1 MKVFV
6 LNATKAFGEQVARHL
21 GVALGQHEER
31 EFSDG
36 EHKTRVLETV
46 RGQDVYVIQSLYG
59 EPGQSVNDKLVR
71 LLFFVGA
78 LHEAGARR
86 VTAVQPYLAYARKDR
101 QTKPRDPVT
110 SRYMAQLLEAAGA
123 DAVVSLDVHNLVA
136 FQNAFRCPA
145 WHLDSRRLFVA
156 HLLANL
162 GAEDLVVASP
172 DPGGVKRAQ
181 LFRETLEE
189 AIGRPVGSAFMEKR
203 RSAGVVSGTLL
214 VGEVAD
220 STAIIVDDMIA
231 SGGTMLRAAQALR
244 QQDARRIICVA
255 THGLFVDHAAR
266 VIDDP
271 AIDRWLVTD
280 TIPPFRLPPEL
291 AARRLEIVSVAPLF
305 ASAIRR
311 LHQDGSLVNLL
322 QGKA

>member
-1 MKVFV
+1 MKVLA
-6 LNATKAFGEQVARHL
+6 LNATKTFGQQVAGHL

-36 EHKTRVLETV
+36 EHKARVLEPV

-59 EPGQSVNDKLVR
+59 EPGQSVSDKLVR

-86 VTAVQPYLAYARKDR
+86 VTAVLPYLAYARKDR

-110 SRYMAQLLEAAGA
+110 SRYLAQLLEAAGA

-136 FQNAFRCPA
+136 FQNAFRRPA

-156 HLLANL
+156 HLLADL
-162 GAEDLVVASP
+162 AAEDLVVASP

-181 LFRETLEE
+181 LFRETLEA

-214 VGEVAD
+214 VGEVAN

-244 QQDARRIICVA
+244 RQGARRIICVA
-255 THGLFVDHAAR
+255 THGLFVDDAAR

-280 TIPPFRLPPEL
+280 TIPPFRLSPDL
-291 AARRLEIVSVAPLF
+291 AALRLEIVSAAPLI
-305 ASAIRR
+305 AEAIRR
-311 LHQDGSLVNLL
+311 LHQDGSLVDLL
-322 QGKA
+322 QG